1 MMFRWPNLTGSL
13 GMAFSYEM
21 LLSNDCS
28 GSSVQKASPVRLFYS
43 KRQPDKI
50 QIGRF
55 RPIGRDYIDK
65 HFFETYFK
73 ENCSTQEVVGMND
86 IIEDMPS
93 ITLKEAQI
101 GNLKK
106 NLVQDTACEA
116 SEEGTPTNFIWT
128 REATKYFLQKYAER
142 KNAFQNPKI
151 KKKTI
156 WEEIQKD
163 LTSVGYNIYTE
174 ILDRKMRNMKHSFKT
189 IKDNNKK
196 SSTGHGRIQ

>member
-1 MMFRWPNLTGSL
+1 MQLMMYTLALELTLKLFR
-13 GMAFSYEM
+13 
-21 LLSNDCS
+21 LSDTFDNNMPLI
-28 GSSVQKASPVRLFYS
+28 SPHS
-43 KRQPDKI
+43 PI
-50 QIGRF
+50 QLKLRRIMQMW
-55 RPIGRDYIDK
+55 DK

-116 SEEGTPTNFIWT
+116 SEEGIKYICVGVYVCVGTPTNFIWT